1 MVDPIT
7 LQVVAASLTGIV
19 REMQISLFR
28 TGYSTAVRES
38 QDGSCAILNSEG
50 QLIAQHVVL
59 PLHMGAFPA
68 CTQAVLKAY
77 PRQQIRPG
85 DAFVINHPYVGG
97 NPHAPD
103 FCVVAP
109 VFASERLVAFC
120 GTIAHKTDIGGTVP
134 GSCSGQA
141 REIFH
146 EGLHLP
152 AVRYAVDGE
161 VLRDI
166 EAIIGANSRAAEVV
180 CGDLRGQL
188 GACRIGERRVQ
199 AAMQRYGADTVLE
212 AAERSCAI
220 TAAKLRESIAAWPD
234 GEFEGE
240 SFMDD
245 DGVDVGNPLRV
256 HVRIIKRGDTVR
268 FDFSESADQTKGPA
282 NLRPPLVQAACS
294 FCLACMVDPAPAT
307 NQGLVS
313 VPEIV
318 VREGSLL
325 NPRWPAPVSG
335 YVQTSHALV
344 EAVLLALGQ
353 LVPSRRIA
361 PGCGTRSITMA
372 GKQPETGQQFVQYEI
387 FGGGAGATSFRDG
400 ISGTSINHSNSRIA
414 SIEIVETEF
423 PVRAREFRLIPDS
436 GGPGRYRGG
445 LGFVREYEILAD
457 EARFSVRAGKHLK
470 PARGLEGGGNGRP
483 GACIVNPGTPR
494 ERALPSR
501 YADLRL
507 ERGDVVRLETPGGG
521 GFGRLQERDATL
533 IEQDLA
539 EGYVTEQGAQQAK
552 RGA

>member
-19 REMQISLFR
+19 QEMQISLFR

-38 QDGSCAILNSEG
+38 QDGSCAILNADG

-77 PRQQIRPG
+77 STGEIRPG

-97 NPHAPD
+97 SPHAPD
-103 FCVVAP
+103 FCVVVP
-109 VFASERLVAFC
+109 VFASERLAAFC

-152 AVRYAVDGE
+152 AVRYAVGGE
-161 VLRDI
+161 ILRDI
-166 EAIIGANSRAAEVV
+166 EAVIGANSRAPEVV

-199 AAMQRYGADTVLE
+199 AAMQRYGAETVLE

-220 TAAKLRESIAAWPD
+220 TAAKLRESIALWPD

-245 DGVDVGNPLRV
+245 DGVDVGNPVRV
-256 HVRIIKRGDTVR
+256 HVRVTKRGESIG
-268 FDFSESADQTKGPA
+268 FDFSASADQTRGPA
-282 NLRPPLVQAACS
+282 NLRPPLVRAACS
-294 FCLACMVDPAPAT
+294 FCLACMVSPAPAT
-307 NQGLVS
+307 NHGLLG

-353 LVPSRRIA
+353 MVPGRRIA
-361 PGCGTRSITMA
+361 PGCGTRSITVA
-372 GKQPETGQQFVQYEI
+372 GTNPDTGQQFVQYEI

-400 ISGTSINHSNSRIA
+400 VSGTSINHSNSRIA

-423 PVRAREFRLIPDS
+423 PVRAREFRLLADS
-436 GGPGRYRGG
+436 GGAGRYRGG
-445 LGFVREYEILAD
+445 LGFVREYEILAE

-470 PARGLEGGGNGRP
+470 PARGVEGGGDGRP
-483 GACIVNPGTPR
+483 GACIVNPGTER

-507 ERGDVVRLETPGGG
+507 VRGDVVRLETPGGG
-521 GFGRLQERDATL
+521 GFGRPQERETAL
-533 IEQDLA
+533 IERDLV
-539 EGYVTEQGAQQAK
+539 EGFVTHEGLRKAQG
-552 RGA
+552 GE